1 MNSAAVKIR
10 DILISIAVFLV
21 VGTVVTEVFSDIIF
35 FSLFLGIPAGA
46 IAGMA
51 TFVYLRHR
59 KNA

>member
-10 DILISIAVFLV
+10 NILVSIAVFLV
-21 VGTVVTEVFSDIIF
+21 IGTAVTEVFSDIIF

-51 TFVYLRHR
+51 TFAYLRHR
-59 KNA
+59 EKA